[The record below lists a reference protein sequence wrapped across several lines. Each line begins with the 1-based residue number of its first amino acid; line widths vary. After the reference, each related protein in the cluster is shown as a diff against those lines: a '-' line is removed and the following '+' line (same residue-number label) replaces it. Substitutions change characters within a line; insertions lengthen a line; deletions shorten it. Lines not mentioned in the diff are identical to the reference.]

1 MWTCDSCGLSGI
13 DDAERRCPGCGHPR
27 FAELVLTGTAG
38 TLTLRTDLV
47 FGSRN
52 LAELVGEDAR
62 YAEREQF
69 RLTRKDGEWFTAA
82 VYPSLRNP
90 CILNGSIIS
99 TIPIRLSDGDQIA
112 IGSKRDPSIRK
123 AEILVR
129 LG

>member
-27 FAELVLTGTAG
+27 FAELVLTGAAG
-38 TLTLRTDLV
+38 SLTLRTDLV

-52 LAELVGEDAR
+52 LAEIVGEDAR

-69 RLTRKDGEWFTAA
+69 RLTRKDGEWFAAA

-90 CILNGSIIS
+90 CILNDAILPVS
-99 TIPIRLSDGDQIA
+99 PVRLADGDRIA
-112 IGSKRDPSIRK
+112 ITSKTNPSVRK
-123 AEILVR
+123 GEISVSF
-129 LG
+129 G